1 MAGKKHFTK
10 KERLQLKHLLDQG
23 ITVSNI
29 ALQMGKGERTIYYEI
44 RKGKDENGIYDPQR
58 EQDIAEKT
66 AQKGTAGKLE
76 TNRSLAEKISHMIL
90 DEHMNPEE
98 ISMQLDNMGEHLAIG
113 TIYSSIDAGLIP
125 GVSWDSYCR
134 SRIIRV
140 FKGAV
145 TIPQY
150 IRQKCRIKDG
160 DEYVV
165 DSFDQDTIVLRRKDT
180 VKQKAEPT
188 YNEKRVK
195 IGVVAPYGRKRR
207 KRTDKDHAAV
217 FQDQRRC

>member
-23 ITVSNI
+23 TTISNI

-44 RKGKDENGIYDPQR
+44 RKGKDKNGIYDPQR
-58 EQDIAEKT
+58 AQDITKKLA
-66 AQKGTAGKLE
+66 AQKGKAGKLE
-76 TNRSLAEKISHMIL
+76 INKALAEKISHMIL
-90 DEHMNPEE
+90 DEHMSPKE
-98 ISMQLDNMGEHLAIG
+98 IVIQLDNMGEHLAIG

-125 GVSWDSYCR
+125 GVLGDSYCR

-140 FKGAV
+140 FNKGSV
-145 TIPQY
+145 IIPQY

-165 DSFDQDTIVLRRKDT
+165 DSFDQDTIVLKRKDT
-180 VKQKAEPT
+180 VKQKAEST
-188 YNEKRVK
+188 YNEKE
-195 IGVVAPYGRKRR
+195 
-207 KRTDKDHAAV
+207 
-217 FQDQRRC
+217 

>member
-23 ITVSNI
+23 TTVSNI

-58 EQDIAEKT
+58 AQDITKKLAT
-66 AQKGTAGKLE
+66 QKDNAGKLE
-76 TNRSLAEKISHMIL
+76 TNRALAEKISHMIL
-90 DEHMNPEE
+90 DEHMSPEE
-98 ISMQLDNMGEHLAIG
+98 IAKQLDNIGEHLVTG

-125 GVSWDSYCR
+125 GVSRDSYCR

-140 FKGAV
+140 FNRGTV
-145 TIPQY
+145 IIPQY

-165 DSFDQDTIVLRRKDT
+165 DSFDQDTIVLRRKDA
-180 VKQKAEPT
+180 KQKRQCQHIMKKSKDWSSCT
-188 YNEKRVK
+188 IWKKEKKENR
-195 IGVVAPYGRKRR
+195 
-207 KRTDKDHAAV
+207 
-217 FQDQRRC
+217 

>member
-23 ITVSNI
+23 TTISNI

-44 RKGKDENGIYDPQR
+44 HKGKDENGIYDPQ
-58 EQDIAEKT
+58 DITKKLAT
-66 AQKGTAGKLE
+66 QKGNAGKLE
-76 TNRSLAEKISHMIL
+76 TNRALAEKISHMIL
-90 DEHMNPEE
+90 DEHMSPEE
-98 ISMQLDNMGEHLAIG
+98 IAKQLDNIGEHLITG

-165 DSFDQDTIVLRRKDT
+165 DSFNQDTIVLRRKDA
-180 VKQKAEPT
+180 KQKKAEST
-188 YNEKRVK
+188 YNEKE
-195 IGVVAPYGRKRR
+195 
-207 KRTDKDHAAV
+207 
-217 FQDQRRC
+217 

>member
-23 ITVSNI
+23 TTVSNI
-29 ALQMGKGERTIYYEI
+29 ALQMEKGERTIYYEI

-58 EQDIAEKT
+58 AQDIAEKT
-66 AQKGTAGKLE
+66 AQKGNAGKLE
-76 TNRSLAEKISHMIL
+76 INKALAEKISHMIL
-90 DEHMNPEE
+90 DEHMSPKE
-98 ISMQLDNMGEHLAIG
+98 IVMQLENMGEHLVIG
-113 TIYSSIDAGLIP
+113 TIYSSIDTGLIP
-125 GVSWDSYCR
+125 GVSWDSYYR

-165 DSFDQDTIVLRRKDT
+165 DSFDQDTIVLKRKDT
-180 VKQKAEPT
+180 VKQKAEST
-188 YNEKRVK
+188 YNEKS
-195 IGVVAPYGRKRR
+195 KRLE
-207 KRTDKDHAAV
+207 
-217 FQDQRRC
+217 

>member
-44 RKGKDENGIYDPQR
+44 CKGKDENGIYDPQR
-58 EQDIAEKT
+58 AQDIAEKT

-125 GVSWDSYCR
+125 GVSRDSYCR

-140 FKGAV
+140 FNKGTV

-165 DSFDQDTIVLRRKDT
+165 DSFDQDTIVLRRKDA
-180 VKQKAEPT
+180 KQKKAVSA

-195 IGVVAPYGRKRR
+195 DWSSGTIWKKENR
-207 KRTDKDHAAV
+207 
-217 FQDQRRC
+217 

>member
-23 ITVSNI
+23 TTVSNI
-29 ALQMGKGERTIYYEI
+29 ALQMEKGERTIYYEI

-58 EQDIAEKT
+58 AQDIAKKT
-66 AQKGTAGKLE
+66 AQKGNAGKLDV
-76 TNRSLAEKISHMIL
+76 NRALAEKISHMIL
-90 DEHMNPEE
+90 DKHMSPKE
-98 ISMQLDNMGEHLAIG
+98 IVMQLDNMGEHLVTG

-125 GVSWDSYCR
+125 GVSWDSYYR

-165 DSFDQDTIVLRRKDT
+165 DSFDQDTIVLKRKDT
-180 VKQKAEPT
+180 VKQKAEST

-195 IGVVAPYGRKRR
+195 DWSSGTIWKKENR
-207 KRTDKDHAAV
+207 
-217 FQDQRRC
+217 

>member
-1 MAGKKHFTK
+1 M
-10 KERLQLKHLLDQG
+10 
-23 ITVSNI
+23 
-29 ALQMGKGERTIYYEI
+29 
-44 RKGKDENGIYDPQR
+44 
-58 EQDIAEKT
+58 
-66 AQKGTAGKLE
+66 E
-76 TNRSLAEKISHMIL
+76 TNRALAEKISHMIL
-90 DEHMNPEE
+90 DEHMSPEE
-98 ISMQLDNMGEHLAIG
+98 IAKQLDNIGEHLITG

-140 FKGAV
+140 FNKGTV

-165 DSFDQDTIVLRRKDT
+165 DSFDQDTIVLKRKDT
-180 VKQKAEPT
+180 VKQKAEST

-195 IGVVAPYGRKRR
+195 DWSSGTIWKKENR
-207 KRTDKDHAAV
+207 
-217 FQDQRRC
+217 

>member
-23 ITVSNI
+23 TTVSNI
-29 ALQMGKGERTIYYEI
+29 ALQMGKCDRTIYYEI
-44 RKGKDENGIYDPQR
+44 RKGKDETGIYDPQR
-58 EQDIAEKT
+58 AQDITKERATNKYF
-66 AQKGTAGKLE
+66 AILE
-76 TNRSLAEKISHMIL
+76 TNRALAEKISHMIL
-90 DEHMNPEE
+90 DEHMSPEE
-98 ISMQLDNMGEHLAIG
+98 IAKQLDNIGEHLVTG

-134 SRIIRV
+134 SRIIKV
-140 FKGAV
+140 FNKGTV

-165 DSFDQDTIVLRRKDT
+165 DSFDQDTIVLKRKDT
-180 VKQKAEPT
+180 VKQKAEST
-188 YNEKRVK
+188 YNEKE
-195 IGVVAPYGRKRR
+195 
-207 KRTDKDHAAV
+207 
-217 FQDQRRC
+217 

>member
-10 KERLQLKHLLDQG
+10 KERLQIKHLLDQG
-23 ITVSNI
+23 TTISNI

-44 RKGKDENGIYDPQR
+44 RKGKDKNGIYDPQR
-58 EQDIAEKT
+58 AQDITKKLA
-66 AQKGTAGKLE
+66 AQKGKAGKLE
-76 TNRSLAEKISHMIL
+76 INKALAEKISHMIL
-90 DEHMNPEE
+90 DEHMSPKE
-98 ISMQLDNMGEHLAIG
+98 ISVQLDNIGEHLVTG

-140 FKGAV
+140 FNRGTV
-145 TIPQY
+145 IIPQY

-165 DSFDQDTIVLRRKDT
+165 DSFDQDTIVLKRKDT
-180 VKQKAEPT
+180 VKQKAEST
-188 YNEKRVK
+188 YNEKRE
-195 IGVVAPYGRKRR
+195 
-207 KRTDKDHAAV
+207 
-217 FQDQRRC
+217 

>member
-23 ITVSNI
+23 TTVSNI
-29 ALQMGKGERTIYYEI
+29 ALQMKKGERTIYYEI

-58 EQDIAEKT
+58 AQDIAEKT
-66 AQKGTAGKLE
+66 AQKGNAGKLDA
-76 TNRSLAEKISHMIL
+76 NRALAEKISHMIL
-90 DEHMNPEE
+90 DEHMSPKE
-98 ISMQLDNMGEHLAIG
+98 IVIQLDNMGEYLAIG

-140 FKGAV
+140 FNKGSV
-145 TIPQY
+145 IIPQY

-165 DSFDQDTIVLRRKDT
+165 DSFDQDTIVLKRKDT
-180 VKQKAEPT
+180 VKQKAEST
-188 YNEKRVK
+188 YNEKE
-195 IGVVAPYGRKRR
+195 
-207 KRTDKDHAAV
+207 
-217 FQDQRRC
+217 

>member
-23 ITVSNI
+23 TTVSNI
-29 ALQMGKGERTIYYEI
+29 ALQMEKGERTIYYEI

-58 EQDIAEKT
+58 AQDIAKKT
-66 AQKGTAGKLE
+66 AQKGNAGKLDV
-76 TNRSLAEKISHMIL
+76 NRALAEKISHMIL
-90 DEHMNPEE
+90 DKHMSPKE
-98 ISMQLDNMGEHLAIG
+98 IVMQLDNMGEHLVTG

-125 GVSWDSYCR
+125 GVSWDSYYR

-140 FKGAV
+140 FNKGTV
-145 TIPQY
+145 IIPQY

-165 DSFDQDTIVLRRKDT
+165 DSFDQDTIVLRRKDA
-180 VKQKAEPT
+180 KQKKAVSA

-195 IGVVAPYGRKRR
+195 DWSSGTIWKKEKKENR
-207 KRTDKDHAAV
+207 
-217 FQDQRRC
+217 

>member
-23 ITVSNI
+23 TTVSNI
-29 ALQMGKGERTIYYEI
+29 ALQMEKGERTIYYEI

-58 EQDIAEKT
+58 AQDIAKKT
-66 AQKGTAGKLE
+66 AQKGNAGKLDV
-76 TNRSLAEKISHMIL
+76 NRALAEKISHMIL
-90 DEHMNPEE
+90 DEHMSPEE

-125 GVSWDSYCR
+125 GVSWDSYYR
-134 SRIIRV
+134 SRIIKV
-140 FKGAV
+140 FNKGTV
-145 TIPQY
+145 IIPQY

-165 DSFDQDTIVLRRKDT
+165 DSFDQDTIVLKRKDT
-180 VKQKAEPT
+180 VKQKAEST
-188 YNEKRVK
+188 YNEKE
-195 IGVVAPYGRKRR
+195 
-207 KRTDKDHAAV
+207 
-217 FQDQRRC
+217 

>member
-23 ITVSNI
+23 TTVSNI

-58 EQDIAEKT
+58 AQDIAEKT

-76 TNRSLAEKISHMIL
+76 TNRALAEKISHMIL
-90 DEHMNPEE
+90 DEHMSPEE

-125 GVSWDSYCR
+125 GVSWDSYYR
-134 SRIIRV
+134 SRIIKV
-140 FKGAV
+140 FNKGTV
-145 TIPQY
+145 IIPQY

-165 DSFDQDTIVLRRKDT
+165 DSFDQDTIVLKRKDT
-180 VKQKAEPT
+180 VKQKAEST
-188 YNEKRVK
+188 YNEKE
-195 IGVVAPYGRKRR
+195 
-207 KRTDKDHAAV
+207 
-217 FQDQRRC
+217 

>member
-23 ITVSNI
+23 TTVSNI

-44 RKGKDENGIYDPQR
+44 RKGKDKNGIYDPQR
-58 EQDIAEKT
+58 AQDITKKLA
-66 AQKGTAGKLE
+66 AQMGKAGKLE
-76 TNRSLAEKISHMIL
+76 INKALAEKISHMIL
-90 DEHMNPEE
+90 DEHMSPKE
-98 ISMQLDNMGEHLAIG
+98 IVMQLDNMGEHLVTG

-140 FKGAV
+140 FNRGTV
-145 TIPQY
+145 IIPQY
-150 IRQKCRIKDG
+150 IRHKCRIKDG

-165 DSFDQDTIVLRRKDT
+165 DSFDQDTIVLKRKDT
-180 VKQKAEPT
+180 VKQKAEST
-188 YNEKRVK
+188 YNEKE
-195 IGVVAPYGRKRR
+195 
-207 KRTDKDHAAV
+207 
-217 FQDQRRC
+217 

>member
-23 ITVSNI
+23 TTVSNI

-58 EQDIAEKT
+58 AQDITKKLAT
-66 AQKGTAGKLE
+66 QKDNAGKLE
-76 TNRSLAEKISHMIL
+76 TNRALAEKISHMIL
-90 DEHMNPEE
+90 DEHMSPEE
-98 ISMQLDNMGEHLAIG
+98 IAKQLDNIGEHLVTG

-125 GVSWDSYCR
+125 GVSRDSYCR

-140 FKGAV
+140 FNRGTV
-145 TIPQY
+145 IIPQY

-165 DSFDQDTIVLRRKDT
+165 DSFDQDTIVLRRKDA
-180 VKQKAEPT
+180 KQKKAVST
-188 YNEKRVK
+188 YNEKRVRDWSSSTIWK
-195 IGVVAPYGRKRR
+195 KEKKENR
-207 KRTDKDHAAV
+207 
-217 FQDQRRC
+217 

>member
-23 ITVSNI
+23 ATVSNI
-29 ALQMGKGERTIYYEI
+29 ALQMEKGERTIYYEI

-58 EQDIAEKT
+58 AQDIAKKT
-66 AQKGTAGKLE
+66 AQKGNAGKLDV
-76 TNRSLAEKISHMIL
+76 NRALAEKISHMIL
-90 DEHMNPEE
+90 DKHMSPKE
-98 ISMQLDNMGEHLAIG
+98 IVMQLDNMGEHLVTG

-125 GVSWDSYCR
+125 GVSWDSYYR

-140 FKGAV
+140 FNKGTV
-145 TIPQY
+145 IIPQY

-165 DSFDQDTIVLRRKDT
+165 DSFDQDTIVLKRKDT
-180 VKQKAEPT
+180 VKQKAEST
-188 YNEKRVK
+188 YNEKE
-195 IGVVAPYGRKRR
+195 
-207 KRTDKDHAAV
+207 
-217 FQDQRRC
+217 

>member
-23 ITVSNI
+23 TTISNI

-44 RKGKDENGIYDPQR
+44 HKGKDENGIYDPQR
-58 EQDIAEKT
+58 AQDITKKLAT
-66 AQKGTAGKLE
+66 QKGNAGKLE
-76 TNRSLAEKISHMIL
+76 TNRALAEKISHMIL
-90 DEHMNPEE
+90 DEHMSPEE
-98 ISMQLDNMGEHLAIG
+98 IAKQLDNIGEHLITG

-140 FKGAV
+140 FNKGTV

-150 IRQKCRIKDG
+150 IRQKCRIKDS

-165 DSFDQDTIVLRRKDT
+165 DSFDQDTIVLKRKDT
-180 VKQKAEPT
+180 VKQKAEST

-195 IGVVAPYGRKRR
+195 DWSSGTIWKKENR
-207 KRTDKDHAAV
+207 
-217 FQDQRRC
+217 